1 MDLEAELEVAKEE
14 NELHEEQELEHEEQI
29 SNLEEEVAAKSGEIE
44 ELHAAV
50 EKAEKSANKSK
61 SKMKQ
66 LQEVVDAGGSGGGE
80 ADEPSRMTGRRGSVM
95 DEQPSRRTARRG
107 SVVDSEP
114 FELGDGALP
123 PCNDFVA
130 RATKP
135 NRRWRCVSPLLVSA
149 VPCAGIVPRPAES
162 VCTCSHFFSHFTS
175 SSVMISI
182 AALQMHLLSMCECA
196 AAHTTGA

>member
-80 ADEPSRMTGRRGSVM
+80 ADEPSRRTG
-95 DEQPSRRTARRG
+95 RRG